1 MTVLKVTEEIIRLKK
16 RYKTLRL
23 ILGDQLNASHTWYQK
38 TDNSVLY
45 VMFELK
51 QELTYT
57 THHIQKVCGFFQA
70 MREFSSSLRSDG
82 HEVLYLTL
90 DETIQYTEIT
100 QLLDELIDRYHI
112 ESFEYQL
119 PDEYRFDS
127 QLDDYCKTLAINYQR
142 YDSEHF
148 LTQRD
153 DLEQFFQGKK
163 TYLMENFYRHIRR
176 KWQILMDDSKP
187 AGDRWNFDSENR
199 KALPKD
205 HQPVQQLLFNND
217 VSDIVKMLNKHQ
229 ISTIGNNEAQDFIWP
244 GSRRQALELLKFFI
258 DTQLHNFGNYQ
269 DAMTE
274 DDPFIYHS
282 RLSFCLNTKMLHPL
296 EVVDAAINKWQS
308 NSKTISIS
316 QVEGFVRQI
325 IGWREYMRGVYW
337 AKMPEYAGLNFFD
350 HKIKLPDFFWTAET
364 KMNCMHHAILQSLD
378 YAYAHHIQRL
388 MITGNF
394 ALLAGIH
401 PDDVDNWYLGIYI
414 DAIEWVEIT
423 NTRGMSQFADGGIV
437 ATKPYV
443 SSGNYINKMSH
454 YCNNCH
460 YRVKQKTGEDS
471 CPFNSLYWHFIDRNT
486 KLLQKN
492 PRMGMTYR
500 TWNRMEQ
507 EKRQDILN
515 TANNFLKNLSAL

>member
-1 MTVLKVTEEIIRLKK
+1 MKK
-16 RYKTLRL
+16 RYENLRL
-23 ILGDQLNASHTWYQK
+23 ILGDQLNASHSWYQK
-38 TDNSVLY
+38 VDDDVLY

-70 MREFSSSLRSDG
+70 MREFSNTLHSGG
-82 HEVLYLTL
+82 HEILYLTL
-90 DETIQYTEIT
+90 NETIGYRDIT
-100 QLLDELIDRYHI
+100 HLLDHLIDRYHI
-112 ESFEYQL
+112 KSFEYQL
-119 PDEYRFDS
+119 PDEYRLDA
-127 QLDDYCKTLAINYQR
+127 QLNDYCKTLAISFQR

-176 KWQILMDDSKP
+176 KHDILMDGSKP
-187 AGDRWNFDSENR
+187 AGGRWNFDSENR
-199 KALPKD
+199 RALPRD
-205 HQPVQQLLFNND
+205 HQPIQQLFFNRD
-217 VSDIVKMLNKHQ
+217 VSEIVDMLAEHQ
-229 ISTIGNNEAQDFIWP
+229 ISTVGNIDPQDLMWP
-244 GSRRQALELLKFFI
+244 ASRKEALELLEFFT
-258 DTQLHNFGNYQ
+258 DNQLHNFGNYQ

-282 RLSFCLNTKMLHPL
+282 RLSFCLNSKILHPL
-296 EVVDAAINKWQS
+296 EVVGAAISKWQD
-308 NSKTISIS
+308 NSETISIS

-337 AKMPEYAGLNFFD
+337 AKMPGYAACNFFD
-350 HKIKLPDFFWTAET
+350 HNRPLPGFFWTAQT
-364 KMNCMHHAILQSLD
+364 RMNCMHHAIRQSLD
-378 YAYAHHIQRL
+378 HAYAHHIQRL

-394 ALLAGIH
+394 ALLTGIH
-401 PDDVDNWYLGIYI
+401 PDDVDSWYLGIYI

-454 YCNNCH
+454 YCQNCH
-460 YRVKQKTGEDS
+460 YQVKQKSGKDS
-471 CPFNSLYWHFIDRNT
+471 CPFNSLYWHFIDRN
-486 KLLQKN
+486 KKRLEKN

-500 TWNRMEQ
+500 TWNKMDE
-507 EKRQDILN
+507 EKRQDILE
-515 TANNFLKNLSAL
+515 TANNFLEKLPTL

>member
-1 MTVLKVTEEIIRLKK
+1 LKK
-16 RYKTLRL
+16 RYENLRL
-23 ILGDQLNASHTWYQK
+23 ILGDQLNASHTWYQRV
-38 TDNSVLY
+38 DDDVLY

-70 MREFSSSLRSDG
+70 MREFSTTLHSGG
-82 HEVLYLTL
+82 HEILYLTL
-90 DETIQYTEIT
+90 NETIGYRDIT
-100 QLLDELIDRYHI
+100 HLLDHLIDKYHI
-112 ESFEYQL
+112 KSFEYQL
-119 PDEYRFDS
+119 PDEYRLDA
-127 QLDDYCKTLAINYQR
+127 QLNDYCKTLAISFQR

-176 KWQILMDDSKP
+176 KHQILMDDGKP
-187 AGDRWNFDSENR
+187 AGERWNFDSENR

-205 HQPVQQLLFNND
+205 HQPVQQLLFNRD
-217 VSDIVKMLNKHQ
+217 VSEIVDMLAEHQ
-229 ISTIGNNEAQDFIWP
+229 ISTIGNIDPQDFIWP
-244 GSRRQALELLKFFI
+244 VSRKEALELLEFFT
-258 DTQLHNFGNYQ
+258 DNQLHNFGNYQ

-282 RLSFCLNTKMLHPL
+282 RLSFCLNSKILHPL
-296 EVVDAAINKWQS
+296 EVVGAAISKWQD
-308 NSKTISIS
+308 NSDTISLS

-337 AKMPEYAGLNFFD
+337 AKMPAYKSTNFFG
-350 HKIKLPDFFWTAET
+350 HERPLPDFFWTADT
-364 KMNCMHHAILQSLD
+364 RMNCVHHAIHQSLD

-394 ALLAGIH
+394 ALLAGIQ
-401 PDDVDNWYLGIYI
+401 PDDVDSWYLGIYI

-443 SSGNYINKMSH
+443 SSGNYINKMSN
-454 YCNNCH
+454 YCKNCH
-460 YRVKQKTGEDS
+460 YQVKQKTGEES
-471 CPFNSLYWHFIDRNT
+471 CPFNSLYWHFIDRNK
-486 KLLQKN
+486 KLLEKN

-500 TWNRMEQ
+500 TWNKMDK
-507 EKRQDILN
+507 EKCRDILD
-515 TANNFLKNLSAL
+515 TANNYLENLSTL